1 MDFWQTLG
9 KIDFH
14 EFEKK
19 RKFEPNFKELKE
31 KYEWKCRFFRKKT
44 ETGEVKVRKF
54 NEKGWF
60 IKDGVANLKYPLG

>member
-1 MDFWQTLG
+1 MNL
-9 KIDFH
+9 K
-14 EFEKK
+14 KK

-54 NEKGWF
+54 YEKG
-60 IKDGVANLKYPLG
+60 